1 MADLR
6 ELLILVLAL
15 LIVFSLLRAVFV
27 IHRRKKGQIRL
38 SIDKSISQSMELEQ
52 PEEEDLD
59 ELPNGGAR
67 PVLAGGGDA
76 VLARE
81 AEPAAAAP
89 EVDEHVPVLTD
100 VVKIAPLAA
109 ASSQQ
114 QASPAAATR
123 QPEPAPER
131 KQQRKQEREQQRED
145 AGSRHRPEAP
155 LRKTSKR
162 NWKAEI
168 YAANGAPNSRSG
180 AQNQD
185 RDRDQHPEFDL
196 GAVSMTAGERIG
208 EPSGRLG
215 RNRNSGN
222 GAARPQTT
230 AAPKPAAASQKNNA
244 PESNTSDRETDRLD
258 RETDRSGR
266 EAHTIDQQ
274 RQQPQA
280 ANNASEHKPEP
291 ERGQAQAHKE
301 PREAAQNEPRKEPCD
316 DADSADAAVSPDQII
331 ALHVIAEEGQTFAGA
346 ETWNFLLAASL
357 RYDDMKI
364 FSKYD
369 GNRDRTEPVFR
380 VANLVNP
387 GIFDSDDIEGLHIP
401 GISLFML
408 LPTPIDN
415 MRAFEQMLTVA
426 RRFAETFDGRL
437 LDSRRQELTLESIEA
452 IRRRIREF
460 EMSAFGPS
468 SVSSLI

>member
-1 MADLR
+1 MMADLR

-52 PEEEDLD
+52 PEEEGLD

-67 PVLAGGGDA
+67 PVFAGDGDA

-81 AEPAAAAP
+81 AEHAAAAP
-89 EVDEHVPVLTD
+89 AVDEHVPVLTD
-100 VVKIAPLAA
+100 AVKIAPLAA
-109 ASSQQ
+109 ASSPQE
-114 QASPAAATR
+114 ASPLAASR
-123 QPEPAPER
+123 QPEPAR
-131 KQQRKQEREQQRED
+131 KREQQRED
-145 AGSRHRPEAP
+145 ASPRHKPQEPKEP
-155 LRKTSKR
+155 LHKTSKR

-168 YAANGAPNSRSG
+168 YAANGAPKSRPG
-180 AQNQD
+180 EQIRGPRQ
-185 RDRDQHPEFDL
+185 DRDQHPELDL

-208 EPSGRLG
+208 QPSGRPG
-215 RNRNSGN
+215 RSRNTGN
-222 GAARPQTT
+222 GAARPQTP
-230 AAPKPAAASQKNNA
+230 AGPRPAAASQAANHAANQNGNA
-244 PESNTSDRETDRLD
+244 PEP
-258 RETDRSGR
+258 G
-266 EAHTIDQQ
+266 
-274 RQQPQA
+274 
-280 ANNASEHKPEP
+280 
-291 ERGQAQAHKE
+291 RGQSHEKAREESREE
-301 PREAAQNEPRKEPCD
+301 PRKEAREEPRKEPRKEPREEPRKEPRKEPREEPRKEPREEPRKEPRKEPR
-316 DADSADAAVSPDQII
+316 SADAAVSPDQII
-331 ALHVIAEEGQTFAGA
+331 ALHVVAEEGHAFAGS
-346 ETWNFLLAASL
+346 ETWKFLLAARL

-369 GNRDRTEPVFR
+369 GNRDRAEPVFR

-387 GIFDSDDIEGLHIP
+387 GTFDSDDIDGLHIP

-468 SVSSLI
+468 TVSSLI

>member
-1 MADLR
+1 MMADLR

-52 PEEEDLD
+52 PEEEGLD

-67 PVLAGGGDA
+67 PVFAGDGDA

-81 AEPAAAAP
+81 AEHAAAAP
-89 EVDEHVPVLTD
+89 VVDEHVPVLTD
-100 VVKIAPLAA
+100 AVKIAPLAA
-109 ASSQQ
+109 ASSPQE
-114 QASPAAATR
+114 ASPAAASR
-123 QPEPAPER
+123 QAEPAQER
-131 KQQRKQEREQQRED
+131 KQQRKQQREQQRED
-145 AGSRHRPEAP
+145 ASPRHKPQDPKEP
-155 LRKTSKR
+155 LHKTSKR

-168 YAANGAPNSRSG
+168 YAANGAPKSRPGEQIRSPR
-180 AQNQD
+180 Q
-185 RDRDQHPEFDL
+185 DRDQHPELDL

-208 EPSGRLG
+208 QPSGRPG
-215 RNRNSGN
+215 RSRNTGN
-222 GAARPQTT
+222 GAARPQTP
-230 AAPKPAAASQKNNA
+230 ASPRPAAASHAANQNGNA
-244 PESNTSDRETDRLD
+244 PEP
-258 RETDRSGR
+258 G
-266 EAHTIDQQ
+266 
-274 RQQPQA
+274 
-280 ANNASEHKPEP
+280 
-291 ERGQAQAHKE
+291 RGQSHEKAREQSREE
-301 PREAAQNEPRKEPCD
+301 PRKEAREEPRKEPRKEPREEPRKEPRKEPR
-316 DADSADAAVSPDQII
+316 SADAAVSPDQII
-331 ALHVIAEEGQTFAGA
+331 ALHVVAEEGHAFAGS
-346 ETWNFLLAASL
+346 ETWKFLLAARL

-369 GNRDRTEPVFR
+369 GNRDRAEPVFR

-387 GIFDSDDIEGLHIP
+387 GTFDSDDIDGLHIP

-468 SVSSLI
+468 TVSSLI

>member
-1 MADLR
+1 MMADLR

-52 PEEEDLD
+52 PEEEGLD

-67 PVLAGGGDA
+67 PVFAGDGDA

-81 AEPAAAAP
+81 AEHAAAAP
-89 EVDEHVPVLTD
+89 AVDEHVPVLTD
-100 VVKIAPLAA
+100 AVKIAPLAA
-109 ASSQQ
+109 ASSPQE
-114 QASPAAATR
+114 ASPAAASR
-123 QPEPAPER
+123 QPEPAR
-131 KQQRKQEREQQRED
+131 KREQQRED
-145 AGSRHRPEAP
+145 ASPRHKPQEPKEP
-155 LRKTSKR
+155 LHKTSKR

-168 YAANGAPNSRSG
+168 YAANGAPKSRPGEQIRSPR
-180 AQNQD
+180 Q
-185 RDRDQHPEFDL
+185 DRDQHPELDL

-208 EPSGRLG
+208 QPSGRPG
-215 RNRNSGN
+215 RSRNTGN
-222 GAARPQTT
+222 GAARPQTP
-230 AAPKPAAASQKNNA
+230 ASPRPAAASQAASHAANQNGNA
-244 PESNTSDRETDRLD
+244 PEPNTL
-258 RETDRSGR
+258 
-266 EAHTIDQQ
+266 DQQ
-274 RQQPQA
+274 RQQPQT
-280 ANNASEHKPEP
+280 ANSASEHKPEP
-291 ERGQAQAHKE
+291 GRGQSHEKAREESREKAREESREKAREESRKE
-301 PREAAQNEPRKEPCD
+301 AREEPRKEPR
-316 DADSADAAVSPDQII
+316 SADAAVSPDQII
-331 ALHVIAEEGQTFAGA
+331 ALHVVAEEGHAFAGS
-346 ETWNFLLAASL
+346 ETWKFLLAARL

-369 GNRDRTEPVFR
+369 GNRDRADPVFR

-387 GIFDSDDIEGLHIP
+387 GTFDSDDIDGLHIP

-468 SVSSLI
+468 TVSSLI

>member
-1 MADLR
+1 MMADLR

-52 PEEEDLD
+52 PEEEGLD

-67 PVLAGGGDA
+67 PVFAGDGDA

-81 AEPAAAAP
+81 AEHAAAAP
-89 EVDEHVPVLTD
+89 VVDEHVPVLTD
-100 VVKIAPLAA
+100 AVKIAPLAA
-109 ASSQQ
+109 ASSPQE
-114 QASPAAATR
+114 ASPLAASR
-123 QPEPAPER
+123 QPEPAR
-131 KQQRKQEREQQRED
+131 KREQQRED
-145 AGSRHRPEAP
+145 TSPRHKPQEPKEP
-155 LRKTSKR
+155 LHKTSKR

-168 YAANGAPNSRSG
+168 YAANGAPKSRPGEQIRSPR
-180 AQNQD
+180 Q
-185 RDRDQHPEFDL
+185 DRDQHPELDL

-208 EPSGRLG
+208 QPSGRPG
-215 RNRNSGN
+215 RSRNTGN
-222 GAARPQTT
+222 GAARPQTP
-230 AAPKPAAASQKNNA
+230 ASPRPAAASQAASQNGNA
-244 PESNTSDRETDRLD
+244 PEPNTLNHKTRTL
-258 RETDRSGR
+258 
-266 EAHTIDQQ
+266 DQQ
-274 RQQPQA
+274 QQQPQT
-280 ANNASEHKPEP
+280 ANSASEHEPEP
-291 ERGQAQAHKE
+291 GRGQSHEKA
-301 PREAAQNEPRKEPCD
+301 REESREEPRKEPRKE
-316 DADSADAAVSPDQII
+316 AREEPRKEPRKEPRSADAAVSPDQII
-331 ALHVIAEEGQTFAGA
+331 ALHVVAEEGHAFAGS
-346 ETWNFLLAASL
+346 ETWKFLLAARL

-369 GNRDRTEPVFR
+369 GNRDRAEPVFR

-387 GIFDSDDIEGLHIP
+387 GTFDSDDIDGLHIP

-468 SVSSLI
+468 TVSSLI